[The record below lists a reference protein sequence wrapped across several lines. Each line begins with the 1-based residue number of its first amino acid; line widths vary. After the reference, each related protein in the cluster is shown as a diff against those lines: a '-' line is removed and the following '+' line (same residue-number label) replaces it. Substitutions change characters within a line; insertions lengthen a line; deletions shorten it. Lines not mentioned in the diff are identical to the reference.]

1 MNKIAST
8 LIAAALFASA
18 TASAHGNH
26 AAKAASNEPSKAPVD
41 RGVQVYKKAEM
52 QTWNRSKAAGG
63 EGELLGKFAYT
74 RHQTGDQDAIREIGW
89 LTLPAGASIGLH
101 KHENNEDVYLIVEG
115 KGTFVDGNGNET
127 PVAAGDVTIA
137 RPGQSH
143 ALKNTSK
150 KPLVFINFIGQLPSQ
165 AAPK

>member
-1 MNKIAST
+1 MKK
-8 LIAAALFASA
+8 LIATAVFASA
-18 TASAHGNH
+18 SAQAHASHGTSATANP
-26 AAKAASNEPSKAPVD
+26 PSKTPVE
-41 RGVQVYKKAEM
+41 RSVQVYKKAEM

-74 RHQTGDQDAIREIGW
+74 RHQTNDQDAIREIGW

-115 KGTFVDGNGNET
+115 KGTFIDGNGKET

>member
-1 MNKIAST
+1 MNKIASA
-8 LIAAALFASA
+8 LIAAACLASA
-18 TASAHGNH
+18 TAGAHGNQL
-26 AAKAASNEPSKAPVD
+26 AANEPSKTPVD
-41 RGVQVYKKAEM
+41 RSVQVYKKAEM

-74 RHQTGDQDAIREIGW
+74 RHQTDDQDAIREIGW
-89 LTLPAGASIGLH
+89 LTLPPGASVGLH
-101 KHENNEDVYLIVEG
+101 KHTNNEDVYLIVQG
-115 KGTFVDGNGNET
+115 KGTFVDGNGKET